1 MEILVIP
8 VAIAVIVIVVVVGT
22 LACLLD
28 GAVSRHEQSG

>member
-28 GAVSRHEQSG
+28 GTASRHEHSG